1 VIDDEG
7 RKAEIDEA
15 LETTDDL
22 KIDLARLKRMQI
34 LTEDE
39 RAESKAHV
47 EAVVDALEEKLPE

>member
-1 VIDDEG
+1 
-7 RKAEIDEA
+7 
-15 LETTDDL
+15 
-22 KIDLARLKRMQI
+22 MQI